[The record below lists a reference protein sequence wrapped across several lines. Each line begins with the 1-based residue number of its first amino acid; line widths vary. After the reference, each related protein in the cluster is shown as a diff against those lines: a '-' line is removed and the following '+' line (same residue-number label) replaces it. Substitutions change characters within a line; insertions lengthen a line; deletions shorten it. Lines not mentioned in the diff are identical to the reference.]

1 MAKVKINSLP
11 PGVTIKDGK
20 IVTSMQQGG
29 TTTGDQFDF
38 GLTTTVKY
46 PEKENNTKDV
56 SIKYTL
62 NAVPREEANIE
73 AEGGETVLT
82 DLDNDGLFGLYEIK
96 GPRHSSGGVPLNLPE
111 QSFIFSDTK
120 DMKLGGKDL
129 EEFGIKSR
137 KKVSPAKISKKY
149 DLNTYYGV
157 YKDEFADDIQVKSAE
172 LMMDKNKMS
181 LSKLA
186 FVQES
191 KKDFKEGVPVA
202 SHGYLLSQ
210 GIDPIDFTAKVERI
224 SQQKAQQKAIDALP
238 EKQKKQIMMLQQMM
252 QQAQASQEQMAQ
264 EPSPEEMVM
273 QTGKYGKE
281 LRKAVYGYEEGPYGN
296 PYKPNN
302 IAPADATFVSNPYTV
317 GSGFNPGTF
326 GTLASGTGF
335 DTQIDPNE
343 LYDAAT
349 QSNTQNQT
357 NQTQLSYTGPG
368 DPKKKEDPNKR
379 NVAVDPAR
387 VKTYTDRNIQMDFS
401 NVGES
406 KYVDLQPSEADQGR
420 KNLPGRYGDASLNE
434 SGWVNSWKG
443 IYPETDN
450 LIKSLGTYTASK
462 ANYKNPEVVKFQSWL
477 NNTYIPQAVS
487 NINSELKANG
497 YEELTAEGIKELTED
512 LRKDFGFG
520 AGTGRDFDGKY
531 GTFTS
536 SRRPLNYKI
545 KPKETP
551 KTGCLCEDGTYSQEC
566 CPKKEIPPSP
576 LKPPAKRPDADWWL
590 QDLLQLNAIAN
601 RERDMFFPFQP
612 AVANVDLGYVL
623 EEPTRAIAATN
634 ERLGIQTTAAGAFGG
649 PQALAARTAQAQGQ
663 AAAEIANEVARVNQR
678 NVSTIN
684 QGLAQQ
690 AQMDMLLGRERRDR
704 VVKEYDDTQAVLQK
718 YMDEKNYD
726 REQYAMAL
734 SNAVTNRA
742 NTYNLN
748 SIQDYYQIDPTTGGM
763 IGQFSSKA
771 FEPVALPDPN
781 KNINEYADIAKK
793 LKAAGIEPTAELIQG
808 ILGQQVTPAS
818 QETNAQRAFRAMPP
832 GFGYSYAPG
841 MYQQPKGQ
849 KGKEVKKAVVPFFI
863 GKIGG

>member
-172 LMMDKNKMS
+172 LMMDKNKKS

-224 SQQKAQQKAIDALP
+224 SMEKAQQKAIDSLP
-238 EKQKKQIMMLQQMM
+238 EKEKQQVMMLQQMM
-252 QQAQASQEQMAQ
+252 QQAQASEQQMAQ
-264 EPSPEEMVM
+264 QPSPEEMVM

-281 LRKAVYGYEEGPYGN
+281 LRKAAYGYEGDPYGF
-296 PYKPNN
+296 PNYT
-302 IAPADATFVSNPYTV
+302 APADATFVSNPYTV

-335 DTQIDPNE
+335 DTQFDNNA
-343 LYDAAT
+343 LYEAAT
-349 QSNTQNQT
+349 NLEPAAVDQST
-357 NQTQLSYTGPG
+357 NLVADGDPTKPPKRGEKKNIAVDQSRVNRYTGLG
-368 DPKKKEDPNKR
+368 
-379 NVAVDPAR
+379 
-387 VKTYTDRNIQMDFS
+387 IQMDFG
-401 NVGES
+401 NVGER
-406 KYVDLQPSEADQGR
+406 KYVDLQPAEADQGR
-420 KNLPGRYGDASLNE
+420 KDLPGRYGDASANE
-434 SGWVNSWKG
+434 KGWVQSWAG
-443 IYPETDN
+443 IYPETDA
-450 LIKSLGTYTASK
+450 LINSLGTYKASK
-462 ANYKNPEVVKFQSWL
+462 SNYKNPEVVKFQTWL
-477 NNTYIPQAVS
+477 NNTYIPQSVA
-487 NINSELKANG
+487 NINAELKANG
-497 YEELTAEGIKELTED
+497 YDELTAQQITDLTTD
-512 LRKDFGFG
+512 LRTDFGFG

-545 KPKETP
+545 KPKEQP
-551 KTGCLCEDGTYSQEC
+551 KTGCPCEDGTFSESC
-566 CPKKEIPPSP
+566 CPGTKKIPPAT
-576 LKPPAKRPDADWWL
+576 LKPPAKRPDAEWWL
-590 QDLLQLNAIAN
+590 QDLIQLNAIAN

-690 AQMDMLLGRERRDR
+690 AQMDMVLGRERRDR

-726 REQYAMAL
+726 REQYAMTL
-734 SNAVTNRA
+734 SNAITNRA

-781 KNINEYADIAKK
+781 KNINEYADIARK
-793 LKAAGIEPTAELIQG
+793 LKASGIEPTAELIQG
-808 ILGQQVTPAS
+808 ILGQQVTPTS

>member
-224 SQQKAQQKAIDALP
+224 SMEKAQQKAIDSLP
-238 EKQKKQIMMLQQMM
+238 EKEKQQVMMLQQMM
-252 QQAQASQEQMAQ
+252 QQAQASEQQMAQ
-264 EPSPEEMVM
+264 QPSPEEMVM

-281 LRKAVYGYEEGPYGN
+281 LRKAVYGYEGGPYGIPDN
-296 PYKPNN
+296 T
-302 IAPADATFVSNPYTV
+302 APADATFVSNPYTV
-317 GSGFNPGTF
+317 GQGFNLGSAPAAF
-326 GTLASGTGF
+326 
-335 DTQIDPNE
+335 DPNA

-349 QSNTQNQT
+349 QSNTQTQT
-357 NQTQLSYTGPG
+357 NQTKTNNT
-368 DPKKKEDPNKR
+368 DPTNPPKRGEKR
-379 NVAVDPAR
+379 NVAVDQSR
-387 VKTYTDRNIQMDFS
+387 VNRYTGLGIQMDFG
-401 NVGES
+401 NVGER
-406 KYVDLQPSEADQGR
+406 KYVDLQPSESDQGR
-420 KNLPGRYGDASLNE
+420 KNLPGRYGDASANE
-434 SGWVNSWKG
+434 KGWIQSWAG
-443 IYPETDN
+443 IYPETDA
-450 LIKSLGTYTASK
+450 LINSLGTYKASK
-462 ANYKNPEVVKFQSWL
+462 ADYKNPEVVKFQSWL
-477 NNTYIPQAVS
+477 NNTYIPQSVA
-487 NINSELKANG
+487 NINAELKANG
-497 YEELTAEGIKELTED
+497 YDELTAQQITDLTTD
-512 LRKDFGFG
+512 LRTDFGFG

-545 KPKETP
+545 KPKEQP
-551 KTGCLCEDGTYSQEC
+551 KTGCPCEDGTFSESC
-566 CPKKEIPPSP
+566 CPGTKKIPPAT
-576 LKPPAKRPDADWWL
+576 LKPPAKRPDAEWWL
-590 QDLLQLNAIAN
+590 QDLIQLNAIAN

-726 REQYAMAL
+726 REQYAMTL
-734 SNAVTNRA
+734 SNAITNRA

-781 KNINEYADIAKK
+781 KNINEYADIARK
-793 LKAAGIEPTAELIQG
+793 LKASGIEPTAELIQG
-808 ILGQQVTPAS
+808 ILGQQVTPTS

>member
-137 KKVSPAKISKKY
+137 KKISPAKISKKY
-149 DLNTYYGV
+149 DLNSFYGV
-157 YKDEFADDIQVKSAE
+157 FKDEFADDIQVKSAE
-172 LMMDKNKMS
+172 LMMDKNKKS

-224 SQQKAQQKAIDALP
+224 SMEKAQQKAIDSLP
-238 EKQKKQIMMLQQMM
+238 EKEKQQVMMLQQMM
-252 QQAQASQEQMAQ
+252 QQAQASEQQMAQ
-264 EPSPEEMVM
+264 QPSPEEMVM

-281 LRKAVYGYEEGPYGN
+281 LRKAAYGYEGGPYGFPDN
-296 PYKPNN
+296 T
-302 IAPADATFVSNPYTV
+302 APADATFVSNPYTV
-317 GSGFNPGTF
+317 GQGFNLGSAPAAF
-326 GTLASGTGF
+326 
-335 DTQIDPNE
+335 DPNA
-343 LYDAAT
+343 LYDAAANLEPAAVD
-349 QSNTQNQT
+349 QST
-357 NQTQLSYTGPG
+357 NLAADG
-368 DPKKKEDPNKR
+368 DPTNPPKRGEKK
-379 NVAVDPAR
+379 NVAVDQSR
-387 VKTYTDRNIQMDFS
+387 VNRYTGLGIQMDYG
-401 NVGES
+401 NVGER

-420 KNLPGRYGDASLNE
+420 KNLPGRYGDASANE
-434 SGWVNSWKG
+434 KGWVQSWAG

-450 LIKSLGTYTASK
+450 LINSLGTYTASK

-477 NNTYIPQAVS
+477 NNTYIPQSVA
-487 NINSELKANG
+487 NINAELKANG
-497 YEELTAEGIKELTED
+497 YDELTAQQITDLTTD
-512 LRKDFGFG
+512 LRTDFGFG
-520 AGTGRDFDGKY
+520 AGTGKDFDGKY

-545 KPKETP
+545 NPKEQP
-551 KTGCLCEDGTYSQEC
+551 KTGCPCEDGTFSESC
-566 CPKKEIPPSP
+566 CPGTKKIPPAT
-576 LKPPAKRPDADWWL
+576 LKPPAKRPDAEWWL
-590 QDLLQLNAIAN
+590 QDLIQLNAIAN

-690 AQMDMLLGRERRDR
+690 AQMDMVLGRERRDR
-704 VVKEYDDTQAVLQK
+704 TVKEYDDTQAVLQK

-726 REQYAMAL
+726 REQYAMTL

-748 SIQDYYQIDPTTGGM
+748 SIQDYYQIDPTSGGM

-781 KNINEYADIAKK
+781 KNINEYADIARK
-793 LKAAGIEPTAELIQG
+793 LKASGIEPTAELIQG
-808 ILGQQVTPAS
+808 ILGQQVTPTS

-832 GFGYSYAPG
+832 GFGYSYTPG

-849 KGKEVKKAVVPFFI
+849 KGKEVKKTVVPFFI

>member
-172 LMMDKNKMS
+172 LMMDKNKKS

-224 SQQKAQQKAIDALP
+224 SMEKAQQKAIDSLP
-238 EKQKKQIMMLQQMM
+238 EKEKQQVMMLQQMM
-252 QQAQASQEQMAQ
+252 QQAQASEQQMAQ
-264 EPSPEEMVM
+264 QPSPEEMVM

-281 LRKAVYGYEEGPYGN
+281 LRKAAYGYEGDPYGF
-296 PYKPNN
+296 PNYT
-302 IAPADATFVSNPYTV
+302 APADATFVSNPYTV

-335 DTQIDPNE
+335 DTQFDNNA
-343 LYDAAT
+343 LYEAAT
-349 QSNTQNQT
+349 NLEPAAVDQST
-357 NQTQLSYTGPG
+357 NLAADG
-368 DPKKKEDPNKR
+368 DPNKPPKR
-379 NVAVDPAR
+379 GEKKNIAVDQSR
-387 VKTYTDRNIQMDFS
+387 VNRYTGLGIQMDFG
-401 NVGES
+401 NVGER
-406 KYVDLQPSEADQGR
+406 KYVDLQPAEADQGR
-420 KNLPGRYGDASLNE
+420 KDLPGRYGDASANE
-434 SGWVNSWKG
+434 KGWVQSWAG
-443 IYPETDN
+443 IYPETDA
-450 LIKSLGTYTASK
+450 LINSLGTYKASK
-462 ANYKNPEVVKFQSWL
+462 SNYKNPEVVKFQTWL
-477 NNTYIPQAVS
+477 NNTYIPQSVA
-487 NINSELKANG
+487 NINAELKANG
-497 YEELTAEGIKELTED
+497 YDELTAQQITDLTTD
-512 LRKDFGFG
+512 LRTDFGFG

-545 KPKETP
+545 KPKEQP
-551 KTGCLCEDGTYSQEC
+551 KTGCPCEDGTFSESC
-566 CPKKEIPPSP
+566 CPGTKKIPPAT
-576 LKPPAKRPDADWWL
+576 LKPPAKRPDAEWWL
-590 QDLLQLNAIAN
+590 QDLIQLNAIAN

-690 AQMDMLLGRERRDR
+690 AQMDMVLGRERRDR

-726 REQYAMAL
+726 REQYAMTL
-734 SNAVTNRA
+734 SNAITNRA

-781 KNINEYADIAKK
+781 KNINEYADIARK
-793 LKAAGIEPTAELIQG
+793 LKASGIEPTAELIQG
-808 ILGQQVTPAS
+808 ILGQQVTPTS